1 VVFLLQQV
9 DFLDSSG
16 RIETEPVKL
25 LVIGYIR
32 KLQSAVITFLLNLAI
47 TQESDSTEFFH
58 VLMLVQ
64 KDMPCRG
71 LPNSMPY
78 SLYRVQ

>member
-1 VVFLLQQV
+1 MVFLLQQV

-32 KLQSAVITFLLNLAI
+32 KLQSAVITF
-47 TQESDSTEFFH
+47 
-58 VLMLVQ
+58 
-64 KDMPCRG
+64 
-71 LPNSMPY
+71 Y
-78 SLYRVQ
+78 